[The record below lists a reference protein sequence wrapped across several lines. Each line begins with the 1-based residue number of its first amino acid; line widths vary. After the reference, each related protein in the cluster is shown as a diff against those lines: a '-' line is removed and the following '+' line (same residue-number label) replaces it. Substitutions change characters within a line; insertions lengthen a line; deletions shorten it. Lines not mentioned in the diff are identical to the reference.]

1 MSNPS
6 HIRKDCAAALLANNS
21 RVAQLKAFIGL
32 DGFVDSIVHMVDRR
46 HDATRFDRL
55 RTMAD
60 LGQRILAAAGKSTNI
75 EGVIQQVKLGG
86 NGPIMANAMAA
97 FGLKITYL
105 GALGWPN
112 VHPVFQELTSRAA
125 VHSIADPGNTDAL
138 EFEDGK
144 VMLAKTVSLNEVTWE
159 NIKARFGADR
169 VAAQLR
175 EADLIG
181 FVNWTMIPFM
191 SDLWEILLKEICPA
205 IPRNSAYV
213 FFDLADPE
221 KRTKADRLR
230 ALDLIQRFNGH
241 FKAVLGLN
249 EKETWEVAS
258 VLDLD
263 TTKRDRNALVR
274 TVEEIARR
282 VKLDTLVVH
291 PTKYALA
298 VHAGQMA
305 ETEGPFDPNPKITTG
320 AGDHFNAGFCLG
332 KLLGLDLACSLLAG
346 VATSGY
352 YVRHARSPS
361 VPDLAQMLQ
370 SWT

>member
-1 MSNPS
+1 
-6 HIRKDCAAALLANNS
+6 
-21 RVAQLKAFIGL
+21 
-32 DGFVDSIVHMVDRR
+32 
-46 HDATRFDRL
+46 
-55 RTMAD
+55 
-60 LGQRILAAAGKSTNI
+60 
-75 EGVIQQVKLGG
+75 
-86 NGPIMANAMAA
+86 
-97 FGLKITYL
+97 
-105 GALGWPN
+105 
-112 VHPVFQELTSRAA
+112 
-125 VHSIADPGNTDAL
+125 
-138 EFEDGK
+138 
-144 VMLAKTVSLNEVTWE
+144 
-159 NIKARFGADR
+159 
-169 VAAQLR
+169 
-175 EADLIG
+175 
-181 FVNWTMIPFM
+181 
-191 SDLWEILLKEICPA
+191 
-205 IPRNSAYV
+205 
-213 FFDLADPE
+213 
-221 KRTKADRLR
+221 
-230 ALDLIQRFNGH
+230 
-241 FKAVLGLN
+241 
-249 EKETWEVAS
+249 

-291 PTKYALA
+291 PTKYGLA